1 MEQVLKDMGLST
13 ASMGGSL
20 FNEVALSVGAMAIG
34 ASNVNRS
41 IGSGA
46 LNVGAFTNNMKLA
59 QVGSAILG

>member
-1 MEQVLKDMGLST
+1 MGLST

-59 QVGSAILG
+59 QVG